1 MTTHHHADTDRE
13 PDGPDPAETLIAE
26 LLRCG
31 WAPAGKAPN
40 DTWHSRSLT
49 SPSRT
54 LTLRVATDGDRV
66 ELDFDAP
73 IRRGHRF
80 RYAWSATAPLLPA
93 QVVLAVAAAN
103 DADATFAFDENDA
116 AEPEFLAAAGW
127 RKEHDARWTHP
138 DGRVLQARIGEGEQ
152 LPVRIGRDDDPQPI
166 RASQHV
172 SIEVLHALTADA
184 HDQSGPEPEPRAVAM
199 FEGRWQPTSAEMFRR
214 MFLKDI
220 ARKFAAEKAEADT
233 FAVPPGWADAA
244 SASERG
250 QQHIRLA
257 LAMTGI
263 HAALDSP
270 ELFDRVADTIPAI
283 IADLHAL
290 ARRIGLDPQLPG
302 PPPSGG
308 AA

>member
-1 MTTHHHADTDRE
+1 MGTRRQGPERHLAQQESDQPE
-13 PDGPDPAETLIAE
+13 PDAHA
-26 LLRCG
+26 
-31 WAPAGKAPN
+31 A
-40 DTWHSRSLT
+40 
-49 SPSRT
+49 
-54 LTLRVATDGDRV
+54 
-66 ELDFDAP
+66 
-73 IRRGHRF
+73 RGHR
-80 RYAWSATAPLLPA
+80 RRPGRAGLRRPHPARAPVPLRLVSDRPA
-93 QVVLAVAAAN
+93 PARAGGAAVAAAN

-199 FEGRWQPTSAEMFRR
+199 FEGRWQPTSAEIFRR

-302 PPPSGG
+302 PPPIRDLT
-308 AA
+308 